1 MNLRTISKQEWF
13 INTIQKAEKKKITF
27 KNKKSIALKKKTNK
41 QNKISRKISILQ
53 HIKTTKKKKEKTL
66 C

>member
-27 KNKKSIALKKKTNK
+27 KNKKSIALKKKQTK
-41 QNKISRKISILQ
+41 QNFQKNINI
-53 HIKTTKKKKEKTL
+53 TTHKNNKKKKEKTL